1 MILTNEDLLAISQ
14 VVDTRLDIRLKPIE
28 EDICV
33 LKEDVKSI
41 QADIDTMKSDIDTM
55 KVDIVTMKSDIVTM
69 QTDIDTMKS
78 DIDTMKIDI
87 EFLKTDV
94 KTMQIDI
101 DYMQNDIESLKTGLH
116 SVNLFQENIILPRL
130 NTIESCYLDTYNRYQ
145 KNSDKMEAVYDDVSL
160 LKRVV
165 TDHSEK
171 LQKLA

>member
-41 QADIDTMKSDIDTM
+41 QTDIDTMKSDIDTM

-145 KNSDKMEAVYDDVSL
+145 KNSDKMEAVYDDVGL
-160 LKRVV
+160 LKKVV